1 MTRDEIRLAHAT
13 WDEAW
18 NEATR
23 QQQARIDA
31 LEAALWLAHEHA
43 KLHRSYDANQNV
55 YETVKAALENTTP
68 QAPLENP
75 GEATPAR
82 VVPDA
87 IWNDAIEA
95 AAKINNKHAEKMERE
110 AERAYLNNELD
121 EISAIRSA
129 AWKLQVAG
137 DEIRLLKKGG
147 A

>member
-1 MTRDEIRLAHAT
+1 MEMAELTAPESNL
-13 WDEAW
+13 
-18 NEATR
+18 
-23 QQQARIDA
+23 QARIYA
-31 LEAALWLAHEHA
+31 LEREVDVL
-43 KLHRSYDANQNV
+43 RRFGN
-55 YETVKAALENTTP
+55 KACTAMADEELQNTTP
-68 QAPLENP
+68 QAPLETP

-110 AERAYLNNELD
+110 AERAYVNNELD

-137 DEIRLLKKGG
+137 DEIRSLKKGS